1 MAGSSG
7 FRRVEVGFDH
17 GPVVP
22 LRLEDSAYDALTK
35 ALSDGGERWHVLD
48 SEDSKITLDLS
59 KVVFVRLDT
68 ERGRVGF

>member
-1 MAGSSG
+1 MAGNDY
-7 FRRVEVGFDH
+7 RRVEIGFYH

-22 LRLEDSAYDALTK
+22 LRLEQKAYDSLTK
-35 ALSDGGERWHVLD
+35 ALSDGGERWHVLE

-68 ERGRVGF
+68 ERDRVGF

>member
-1 MAGSSG
+1 MAASG
-7 FRRVEVGFDH
+7 FRRVEIGFDH

-22 LRLEDSAYDALTK
+22 VRLEDPAYEALTK

-48 SEDSKITLDLS
+48 SEDSTITLDLS

-68 ERGRVGF
+68 ERDRVGF